1 LLVDSFI
8 FLVRFLEYNF
18 LMHDGQMFSV
28 TEGIFE
34 RIRHLVEAMNRLE
47 LQIASE
53 AEVLKD
59 HYAKASAAMPED
71 KNYFLN
77 GVQTGSV
84 VKSYLLTRRGVE
96 VPGEGTVQV
105 PEFIDSVL
113 RFANYPKRKIEVLT
127 DLAAHLQNIYE
138 MIGSQEVQ

>member
-1 LLVDSFI
+1 MS
-8 FLVRFLEYNF
+8 
-18 LMHDGQMFSV
+18 
-28 TEGIFE
+28 EGMGD

-59 HYAKASAAMPED
+59 HYVKVAAAMPED

-96 VPGEGTVQV
+96 VPGEATIPV

-113 RFANYPKRKIEVLT
+113 KFANYPKRKIEVLG
-127 DLAAHLQNIYE
+127 DLATHLQNIYAL
-138 MIGSQEVQ
+138 IGSQEAQ

>member
-1 LLVDSFI
+1 MS
-8 FLVRFLEYNF
+8 
-18 LMHDGQMFSV
+18 
-28 TEGIFE
+28 EGMGD
-34 RIRHLVEAMNRLE
+34 RVRHLVEAMNRLE
-47 LQIASE
+47 LQIAGE

-59 HYAKASAAMPED
+59 HYVKAAAAMPED

-96 VPGEGTVQV
+96 VPGEATIPV

-113 RFANYPKRKIEVLT
+113 KFANYPKRKIEVLG
-127 DLAAHLQNIYE
+127 DLATHLQNIYAL
-138 MIGSQEVQ
+138 IGSQEAQ